1 MKHMAE
7 LVRHLEENRNL
18 EVGDKF
24 LIRGRETIIRLRD
37 KTNNTVTEHLVDNYG
52 FRLDAIISRLLPFA
66 SNKAQETAEPLLKEI
81 EKQRSERVID
91 RNEWLSLVRNERSVT
106 E

>member
-18 EVGDKF
+18 EVSDKF

-37 KTNNTVTEHLVDNYG
+37 KTSNTVTEHLVDNYG
-52 FRLDAIISRLLPFA
+52 FRLDAIVSKLLPFA
-66 SNKAQETAEPLLKEI
+66 SKKAQETAGPLLKEI
-81 EKQRSERVID
+81 EKQRRERVID
-91 RNEWLSLVRNERSVT
+91 RNEWIALVRSEAKCHY
-106 E
+106 

>member
-18 EVGDKF
+18 EVSDKF

-52 FRLDAIISRLLPFA
+52 FRLDAIISKLLPFA
-66 SNKAQETAEPLLKEI
+66 SNKAQETAGPLLKEV
-81 EKQRSERVID
+81 EKQRSERVIN
-91 RNEWLSLVRNERSVT
+91 RNEWLSLVRNGTLSE
-106 E
+106 

>member
-1 MKHMAE
+1 MKHLAE
-7 LVRHLEENRNL
+7 LVRHLEKNRNL

-37 KTNNTVTEHLVDNYG
+37 KTSNTVTEHLVDNYG

-66 SNKAQETAEPLLKEI
+66 SNKAQETAGPLLKEI
-81 EKQRSERVID
+81 EKQRSERVIN
-91 RNEWLSLVRNERSVT
+91 RNEWMVLVGSKT
-106 E
+106 K

>member
-1 MKHMAE
+1 MIHMAE
-7 LVRHLEENRNL
+7 LVRYLEENRNL
-18 EVGDKF
+18 EVSDKF

-66 SNKAQETAEPLLKEI
+66 SNKAKETAEPLLKEV
-81 EKQRSERVID
+81 EKQRRERVID
-91 RNEWLSLVRNERSVT
+91 RNEWIALVRSEAK
-106 E
+106 